1 MNSIQY
7 NITNGNF
14 EYMGRYSDFTPETT
28 RKFQSSRKEKTAIC
42 HRISFSLMC
51 TGFINALNFYTSN
64 LENVIPNDYD
74 GLIRETSF
82 YIICE
87 ILAITGKHME
97 IFFDIN
103 INDIDKLA
111 YNIKDIYINLD
122 DPYITEYKNYISTL
136 FEILEAG
143 FNGEMEFKRSMFAIE
158 AIINRILDNLNNEE
172 FNLHIGQ
179 ASWNSSIGDA
189 MDPSEPATKVNNGE
203 SFILGDIDSKV
214 ITLFKRGTKG
224 GGEYFNE
231 SSLFIYVA
239 ANDDGP
245 FIYQSCSEKPLES
258 IQVLE
263 VADVPIYYHDYLSKE
278 ESVNFQDI

>member
-64 LENVIPNDYD
+64 LENGRHDLP
-74 GLIRETSF
+74 LIQDTLL

-87 ILAITGKHME
+87 ILAITGKHMDL
-97 IFFDIN
+97 FFNNGFDADI
-103 INDIDKLA
+103 IDM
-111 YNIKDIYINLD
+111 YISLD

-143 FNGEMEFKRSMFAIE
+143 FNGEMEAKRSMFAIE

-189 MDPSEPATKVNNGE
+189 MDPSEPATNVNNGE

-214 ITLFKRGTKG
+214 ITLFKHGTKG

-239 ANDDGP
+239 ANGAVP